1 MSPTNI
7 FAPVSTPAESIF
19 GLSIFVFS
27 TVAGIFV
34 VVFALLVYAVVRFR
48 SQNSSRTEP
57 AQIYGSTQVE
67 LAWTVIPVLIVVA
80 LFLAATRVILAVQN
94 APHPRNALE
103 VTVIGHQYW
112 WEYRY
117 PGLNIVTANELHVPI
132 SDPAHP
138 TPTFL
143 TLLSADTDHS
153 FWVPRLGGKTDLIP
167 NHPNHMWIDPH
178 ETGLFLGQCAQYCGT
193 QHAKMLL
200 RVYVQSR
207 EEFDRWVHEQQQT
220 PQAGAS
226 VGERVFRS
234 TACVNCHTVLGTPA
248 KGKFG
253 PDLTHLMTRDTIA
266 AGAAPNTPERLRLW
280 IKNPDAIKP
289 GSKMPAMALS
299 DHDLDAV
306 TAYLETLR

>member
-1 MSPTNI
+1 
-7 FAPVSTPAESIF
+7 
-19 GLSIFVFS
+19 VFS

-48 SQNSSRTEP
+48 SQSSSRTEP

-117 PGLNIVTANELHVPI
+117 PGLNIVTANELHVPV

-207 EEFDRWVHEQQQT
+207 EEFDRWVREQQQLSQT
-220 PQAGAS
+220 SESAGK
-226 VGERVFRS
+226 RVFES
-234 TACVNCHTVLGTPA
+234 TACVNCHTISGTPA
-248 KGKFG
+248 KGRFG
-253 PDLTHLMTRDTIA
+253 PDLSHLMSRDTIA
-266 AGAAPNTPERLRLW
+266 AGAANNTPDMLSLW
-280 IKNPDAIKP
+280 IRNPDAIKP
-289 GSKMPAMALS
+289 GSKMPAMGLS
-299 DHDLDAV
+299 DQDASAV